1 MFFFLEEYYNV
12 ILILLKMGIILG
24 GVIVF
29 IGILFGIWGYWRERK
44 RKISRWYRVV
54 WYLMLLYIM
63 WLLKV
68 IDFVLF
74 VKVWVLLEI
83 FGYLFKFIWLILGF
97 WWCVLCNFFVFIY
110 KRCIVDFDEKK
121 LWMWEYN
128 VDVYGLNIILCFCMN
143 DYKNLRLCMIL
154 YDWK

>member
-1 MFFFLEEYYNV
+1 MGFFWWLGVLVFFFLEEYYNV

-29 IGILFGIWGYWRERK
+29 IGILFGIWGYWRVRK
-44 RKISRWYRVV
+44 RKINRWYRVV
-54 WYLMLLYIM
+54 WYLMVLYIM
-63 WLLKV
+63 WLLNV

-74 VKVWVLLEI
+74 VNVCVLLEI

-110 KRCIVDFDEKK
+110 KRCIVDFDEKNC
-121 LWMWEYN
+121 ECE
-128 VDVYGLNIILCFCMN
+128 NIM
-143 DYKNLRLCMIL
+143 
-154 YDWK
+154 